1 MPHHYYRDEYDCEVL
16 LDQVVP
22 VGIVVVGNRRDR
34 QVVQLEINPEHGE
47 GQKRTAEGNEIQ
59 KKNRSPS
66 KQVPLHFSQKRS
78 LTLYCQRRRIS
89 WDRKSQFI
97 RVCRRVHSKED
108 LSPSQ

>member
-34 QVVQLEINPEHGE
+34 QVVQVEINPEHGE

-59 KKNRSPS
+59 KKQISVETGSVTFFSEEIINFVLPTST
-66 KQVPLHFSQKRS
+66 HF
-78 LTLYCQRRRIS
+78 LG
-89 WDRKSQFI
+89 
-97 RVCRRVHSKED
+97 
-108 LSPSQ
+108 

>member
-34 QVVQLEINPEHGE
+34 QVVQVEINPEHGE

-59 KKNRSPS
+59 KKTDLRRNRFRYIF
-66 KQVPLHFSQKRS
+66 L
-78 LTLYCQRRRIS
+78 RR
-89 WDRKSQFI
+89 D
-97 RVCRRVHSKED
+97 H
-108 LSPSQ
+108 

>member
-59 KKNRSPS
+59 KKQISVETGSVTFFSEEIINFVLPTST
-66 KQVPLHFSQKRS
+66 HF
-78 LTLYCQRRRIS
+78 LG
-89 WDRKSQFI
+89 
-97 RVCRRVHSKED
+97 
-108 LSPSQ
+108 

>member
-34 QVVQLEINPEHGE
+34 QVVQVEINPEHGE

-59 KKNRSPS
+59 KKNRSEII
-66 KQVPLHFSQKRS
+66 KNCCFSVW
-78 LTLYCQRRRIS
+78 TA
-89 WDRKSQFI
+89 
-97 RVCRRVHSKED
+97 D
-108 LSPSQ
+108 LSRSFRKLGV